1 MFIGVYIMKDNN
13 TEKSLKNLTVKDN
26 ENVYRNIIDNCSM
39 YVVNPNMDKFWLMDN
54 WVLAEWNDCQHS
66 NPFESWKFS
75 TVKQAK
81 DDFYEIMD
89 SADFLSNTHQGE

>member
-1 MFIGVYIMKDNN
+1 MKDNN
-13 TEKSLKNLTVKDN
+13 TEKSLKNLIGNDR

-39 YVVNPNMDKFWLMDN
+39 YAVNPNMDKFWLMDN

-75 TVKQAK
+75 TAK
-81 DDFYEIMD
+81 DAKEGFYDIMD
-89 SADFLSNTHQGE
+89 NADFLSKTHQEEVA